1 MPVRIALDTMGGDL
15 GPREIIRGAMKY
27 MSDHA
32 SDDTE
37 IVLVGRQEELAPLI
51 AELRPNSRRITIR
64 NATDVITMGA
74 PPTDGIRK
82 KESSL
87 VVSHGLM
94 KQGEVAAVISTGN
107 TGAVMA
113 SAIFNLGRLDGV
125 SRPAI
130 ATLFPTASD
139 KPCLV
144 LDVGANSDCKVHN
157 LIEFAHMGS
166 IYYSF
171 MYDNESP
178 RLALLSNGEERTKGN
193 DVTKETHRQL
203 TGNSL
208 NFVGNIEG
216 RDLLKG
222 QADVVICDGFVGNI
236 ILKFAE
242 SMKSFI
248 FDKFKR
254 QVSTNV
260 FSRAGAALMAP
271 FLRRLKKT
279 FDYAEYGGA
288 PLLGINGVTIICHGS
303 SSARAVSNAIR
314 MAKEMVTRTV
324 NEHIAKELAGMKMA
338 VRLKGNGSE

>member
-1 MPVRIALDTMGGDL
+1 MPVRIAVDTMGGDL
-15 GPREIIRGAMKY
+15 GPREIISGAMEY
-27 MSDHA
+27 LSNNMT
-32 SDDTE
+32 DDTE
-37 IVLVGRQEELAPLI
+37 IVLVGPEEELSNLL
-51 AELRPNSRRITIR
+51 EEQKTQSQRISIR
-64 NATDVITMGA
+64 NATDVIKMDS

-87 VVSHGLM
+87 VISHSLLKSGDVS
-94 KQGEVAAVISTGN
+94 AVISTGN

-113 SAIFNLGRLDGV
+113 SAIFNLGRLEGV

-130 ATLFPTASD
+130 ATLFPTATGR
-139 KPCLV
+139 PCLV

-157 LIEFAHMGS
+157 LIEFAHMGV
-166 IYYSF
+166 IYYSY
-171 MYDNESP
+171 MYDDKRP
-178 RLALLSNGEERTKGN
+178 KVALLSIGEERSKGN
-193 DVTKETHRQL
+193 DLTIETYKKL
-203 TGNSL
+203 SNNSL

-216 RDLLKG
+216 RDVLTG

-242 SMKSFI
+242 SIKSFI
-248 FDKFKR
+248 FDKFKA
-254 QVSTNV
+254 QVSSNL

-303 SSARAVSNAIR
+303 SNARAVANAIR
-314 MAKEMVTRTV
+314 MARGMVTREV
-324 NEHIAKELAGMKMA
+324 NEHIGKELAGMKAA
-338 VRLKGNGSE
+338 VKVKGNAGE

>member
-1 MPVRIALDTMGGDL
+1 MSVRIAVDTMGGDL
-15 GPREIIRGAMKY
+15 GPREIISGVMQY
-27 MSDHA
+27 LSNHA

-37 IVLVGRQEELAPLI
+37 IVLVGRQDELASLLADLKPQS
-51 AELRPNSRRITIR
+51 SRIMIQ
-64 NATDVITMGA
+64 NATDVITMDS

-82 KESSL
+82 KDSSL
-87 VVSHGLM
+87 VISHGLL
-94 KQGEVAAVISTGN
+94 KRGEVAAVISTGN

-166 IYYSF
+166 IYYSY
-171 MYDNESP
+171 MYDNKSP
-178 RLALLSNGEERTKGN
+178 RLALLSIGEERTKGN
-193 DVTKETHRQL
+193 DVTIETHRQL
-203 TGNSL
+203 TDNSL

-216 RDLLKG
+216 RDVLKG
-222 QADVVICDGFVGNI
+222 QADVVVCDGFVGNI

-242 SMKSFI
+242 SIKSFI
-248 FDKFKR
+248 FDKFKA
-254 QVSTNV
+254 QVSANV

-288 PLLGINGVTIICHGS
+288 PLLGINGVTIICHGAS
-303 SSARAVSNAIR
+303 NARAVSNAIK
-314 MAKEMVTRTV
+314 MAREMVIRRV
-324 NEHIAKELAGMKMA
+324 NEHIGKELAGMKKA